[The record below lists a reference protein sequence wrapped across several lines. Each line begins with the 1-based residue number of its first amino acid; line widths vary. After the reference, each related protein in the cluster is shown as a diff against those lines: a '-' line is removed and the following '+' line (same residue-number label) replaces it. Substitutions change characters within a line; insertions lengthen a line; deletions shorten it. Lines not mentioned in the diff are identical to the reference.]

1 MTENSE
7 TVNDTI
13 LNMVK
18 NLKASVNNR
27 EGSSYEFT
35 PLKRSLSSNSN
46 ESSFDEPTPVKRLKQ
61 ESKLD
66 MSYIG
71 SPREV
76 RRIRADLIEAR
87 NTILSLESRISHMH
101 GVRKQMQLMFDDEN
115 SVLKRQHE
123 YDKKTI
129 DELENQLQTIRKRE
143 IEVKTELAEVNS
155 KYDTLKV
162 KTCEQ
167 IQKLEKTLED
177 FKEETRVLEQE
188 QRDAVPKLER
198 KIVELE
204 TMLEAAEEDA
214 EAQKK
219 LAAEL
224 GK

>member
-18 NLKASVNNR
+18 NLKSSTTTSCNN
-27 EGSSYEFT
+27 YEFS
-35 PLKRSLSSNSN
+35 PLKRSLSSTSN
-46 ESSFDEPTPVKRLKQ
+46 ESSFDEPTPVKKFKQ
-61 ESKLD
+61 EYKLD

-71 SPREV
+71 SPREI

-87 NTILSLESRISHMH
+87 NTIIGLESRISHMH
-101 GVRKQMQLMFDDEN
+101 GVRKQMQLMFDEEN
-115 SVLKRQHE
+115 TALKRQHE
-123 YDKKTI
+123 YDEKTI

-143 IEVKTELAEVNS
+143 IDLKKELAEVNS
-155 KYDTLKV
+155 KYDTLKI
-162 KTCEQ
+162 KTGEQ

-177 FKEETRVLEQE
+177 VKEETRVQEQE

-219 LAAEL
+219 LAEEL
-224 GK
+224 GV